1 MEYLNPV
8 HSSAASITAAGSTY
22 HTLSGQAAQILMC
35 TTVATVYFY
44 FSFDTTGALTAPCT
58 KTAMFCPGNY
68 PLLVPVNHPSFI
80 NVIAQ
85 GTGYLYITE
94 FV

>member
-8 HSSAASITAAGSTY
+8 HSSAGSITNAGSTY
-22 HTLSGQAAQILMC
+22 HTLSGQAAQILLC
-35 TTVATVYFY
+35 TTGPFFY

-68 PLLVPVNHPSFI
+68 PLLVPVNHPVFI
-80 NVIAQ
+80 NVIAE
-85 GTGYLYITE
+85 GTGYLSITE